1 MKMIDIKKVFRCG
14 VVALAALATACV
26 VEETTPFTGSEL
38 GALQKVY
45 EVESFADMLHV
56 DVYSNSTY
64 TISLLNDADWVTFP
78 SSATNDDGFDVSYTE
93 NNETHRQAILRLAIE
108 QFNHADTVYIRQR
121 GLAAQY
127 LKMADA
133 GVVVPGSA
141 AGELV
146 TDIDTNV
153 DADQIE
159 IKAVNLSAG
168 DEWISNLRVEEQ
180 GGESKLCFD
189 YAANDSADALR
200 KARVT
205 MSYVDGWNNH
215 VSYDVIITQRTAEDK
230 LGVEKSFEQVRA
242 MADEKGVVLNEDILI
257 EGIVVSN
264 RESGNA
270 GDNAQNS
277 PATIDY
283 SISERTIYLE
293 SIDGQYGF
301 MLKTATK
308 ADNIFLFGDKVSF
321 SLRGAKLF
329 RSKAVLSKM
338 LGETTPEYYW
348 FTDVT
353 SSMVV
358 SRVEGAAVPVKEL
371 SINQLTDAD
380 IFTYVKLQNCEL
392 SMRKGPMTPIN
403 EGYANA
409 TGANRT
415 AKHPILLHDMNGDAL
430 YIYTNTTCPY
440 RRLGE
445 RLPYGIGTMSGVIVH
460 ELYSRFEYADNDT
473 GDEDTYGNIGRYQ
486 IRHQSYADFGMAKDS
501 KDAQSTVL
509 AEWSYITDQ
518 YLTIYPATAGVDKNA
533 VMDHT
538 FRYTDNSASDTR
550 KHTCVNFDDEF
561 SYLGPIGNSTDL
573 MFGKN
578 TGNKNGLGVILDDGT
593 NWMAPG
599 YTGYRSEYMVNINN
613 VTNHQGKG
621 QVPSTVGSAWKVW
634 YNIDAKGREHSFLFT
649 VSTKSVAATD
659 KLYAVTSMQNAITG
673 SSFGP
678 RYWFAEYSLTDD
690 TGRGDEAEWVTLKR
704 FSVPDR
710 IQWTPTSQLYQS
722 SGYKPVFI
730 ELPAEVLAGKD
741 EIYIRLRPDSKA
753 GCGSTLDYIHEG
765 THSSAYLSWT
775 SMNYFAVRYNK

>member
-127 LKMADA
+127 LKMTDA

>member
-14 VVALAALATACV
+14 AVALATLATACV

>member
-14 VVALAALATACV
+14 AVALAALATACV